1 MMILRFVGVAP
12 YTGIPPARFTR
23 DLGFVEQITLW
34 SIRAWIAGFRS
45 GEEMQGVMHQALDM
59 MDAADALAYVDAAM
73 TILSVSVKRPMDV
86 GCPKC
91 RHVTPDEGR
100 LLLALALTG
109 RGMEGQVGKL
119 LDPLVTATGIRAI
132 QSCLKGWTDEL
143 GKAGLEIPL
152 RELV

>member
-1 MMILRFVGVAP
+1 MILRFVGVGP
-12 YTGIPPARFTR
+12 YTGIPPARATS

-45 GEEMQGVMHQALDM
+45 GEEMQAIMHQALDM
-59 MDAADALAYVDAAM
+59 MDAADALPYVDAAM
-73 TILSVSVKRPMDV
+73 TVLSVSVKRPMDA

-109 RGMEGQVGKL
+109 RGMEGPVYKL
-119 LDPLVTATGIRAI
+119 LDPLVTPLGIRAMRPG
-132 QSCLKGWTDEL
+132 LKGWTEEL
-143 GKAGLEIPL
+143 AKAGLEIPL
-152 RELV
+152 REIE